1 MEQKHHYTGLTDAQ
15 VLESRSKH
23 GANILTPPEKEPL
36 WKQFLEKFGDPLI
49 IILLIAGVLS
59 IGISCYEFWG
69 LHEGAETFFEPV
81 GIFVAILL
89 ATGIAF
95 IFELKADKQF
105 SVLNQVNDDE
115 MVEVIRNGNT
125 TSIKKKDVVVGDIVV
140 LNTGE
145 EIPADGELL
154 EAITLNVDESSLT
167 GEPICHKTIHEQEFD
182 KDATFPSNHVMR
194 GTKVMEGHGIFK
206 VLAVGDKTENGKVFE
221 AAQIDDS
228 VRTPLNEQLDG
239 LADLITKLSYIF
251 AALIIVAKLLVYFD
265 NLSMVFKWGAISL
278 VYFAIVGFAYC
289 ILKKRKSSE
298 KKLGQIGKVGVIAYI
313 IIDLIFSY
321 FYLPCLLA
329 IPTVIFFWMV
339 IKKFD
344 DWSWKAVVPSIIGY
358 FVILM
363 GMVVYF
369 HDTLMPGEQ
378 IAKLITYTLDTLMI
392 AVTLVVVAVPEGL
405 PMAVTLSLAYSMTR
419 MMKTN
424 NLVRKMHACETMGAT
439 TVICTDKTG
448 TLTQNQMQVHDT
460 NFYGLSAQTLGNN
473 KGSLLIE
480 EGIAVNSTASLDH
493 SDAEAVKVLG
503 NPTEGALLLWL
514 KKAGVD
520 YLNLRESAEVL
531 EELPFSTERKYMA
544 TIVKSSLFEGKTILY
559 VKGAPEIVSGLC
571 KNIENNVSKTDIEN
585 QLVEYQNQA
594 MRTLGFAYQIIDSK
608 ADVFKDGKIVADNLT
623 FMGVVAISDPVRLD
637 VPAAVAECM
646 NAGINVKIVTGDTPG
661 TAKEIGRQIG
671 LWTAKDGDKN
681 IITGP
686 EFAALSD
693 EELDKRV
700 LDLKIISRARPMDKK
715 RLVEALQR
723 KNQVVAVTGDGTND
737 APALKAAHVGL
748 SMGDGTSVAKEASDI
763 TIIDNSF
770 SSIGKAVMWGRSLY
784 QNIQRFLLFQ
794 LTVNV
799 AACFI
804 VLFGA
809 FMGEKSPL
817 TVTQMLWVNLIMDTF
832 AAMALASL
840 PPSESVMKDKPRDRN
855 AFILNKAMY
864 QNILGV
870 GGFFFVLLLVLLY
883 VFEHSNITQLTDLLN
898 VQLGASD
905 DLTPYELTLF
915 FTIFVMTHFFYLFC
929 ARAFE
934 TGKSALHFKGCKGL
948 LIIATIILIGQIAMV
963 QIRGLRN
970 FFNVT
975 GLKFEDWVIIIVG
988 SSLVLWIREIWSLLK
1003 KI

>member
-23 GANILTPPEKEPL
+23 GANVLTPPEKEPL

-95 IFELKADKQF
+95 VFELKADKQF

-125 TSIKKKDVVVGDIVV
+125 TSIKKKDVVVDDIVV

-228 VRTPLNEQLDG
+228 VRTPLNEQLGG

-251 AALIIVAKLLVYFD
+251 AALIIVAKLLVYFN

-278 VYFAIVGFAYC
+278 VYFAIVGFAYY
-289 ILKKRKSSE
+289 IFKKRKSSE

-339 IKKFD
+339 ITKFD

-460 NFYGLSAQTLGNN
+460 NFYGLSAQTLGND
-473 KGSLLIE
+473 KDSLLIE
-480 EGIAVNSTASLDH
+480 EGIAVNSTASLDY

-608 ADVFKDGKIVADNLT
+608 ADVFKDGKVVADNLT

-671 LWTAKDGDKN
+671 LWTVKDGDKN

-693 EELDKRV
+693 GELDKRV

-809 FMGEKSPL
+809 FMGEESPL

-905 DLTPYELTLF
+905 GLTPYELTLF

-948 LIIATIILIGQIAMV
+948 LIIATIILAGQIAMV
-963 QIRGLRN
+963 EIPGLQN